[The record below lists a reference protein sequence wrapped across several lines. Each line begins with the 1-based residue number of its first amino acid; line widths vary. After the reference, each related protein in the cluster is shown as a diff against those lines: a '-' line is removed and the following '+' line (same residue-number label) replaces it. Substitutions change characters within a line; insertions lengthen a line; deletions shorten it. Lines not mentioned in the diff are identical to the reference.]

1 MIKIRYLL
9 SSYAFKRRP
18 LIVLWR
24 SILLLILLLLRL
36 NTKYR
41 FTLNRTN
48 FVYTYKPY
56 IQSGL
61 GGRGQYIFREFY
73 DPFFACGEKIFS
85 KKFNFIDV
93 GCSRGFFSMYL
104 LKLKNLKSNGLC
116 IEPLKQAVYDFE
128 EILKLN
134 NIKRA
139 EIINGVVSNVSNKK
153 IPLYRVNNE
162 HGYYSLYKDVRF
174 ADKKIHNKT
183 FVKTH
188 TIDQLMFEYKKL
200 KSVELLKIDAEG
212 AEYEILTKSLKTIRK
227 FKPIIFCEV
236 TRKKNKI
243 FNFLKR
249 NKYQLYTLSDHKIAK
264 LSNINFGGDL
274 LAVSKKSKYFKIIED
289 IIKIGCGGRI

>member
-24 SILLLILLLLRL
+24 SIILLILLLLRL

-104 LKLKNLKSNGLC
+104 LKLKNLKS
-116 IEPLKQAVYDFE
+116 
-128 EILKLN
+128 KL
-134 NIKRA
+134 
-139 EIINGVVSNVSNKK
+139 
-153 IPLYRVNNE
+153 
-162 HGYYSLYKDVRF
+162 
-174 ADKKIHNKT
+174 
-183 FVKTH
+183 
-188 TIDQLMFEYKKL
+188 Q
-200 KSVELLKIDAEG
+200 
-212 AEYEILTKSLKTIRK
+212 
-227 FKPIIFCEV
+227 
-236 TRKKNKI
+236 
-243 FNFLKR
+243 
-249 NKYQLYTLSDHKIAK
+249 
-264 LSNINFGGDL
+264 
-274 LAVSKKSKYFKIIED
+274 
-289 IIKIGCGGRI
+289 